1 MHDLEDGVSDQVGAG
16 SMRVDNI
23 DGKTM
28 SVARGRG
35 AVSSVSRDATELAID
50 VLKDGGNAFDAS
62 FALAFALAVSHPQAG
77 NLGGGGYLLFKEA
90 HRDAPLLYNYRER
103 SSSQARREAYLDD
116 TGNPHPDLT
125 SLGPAA
131 VCVPGTV
138 KAFFTLQKEYGV
150 LKAEDLLNRLSDLAR
165 KGCRITEYQ
174 AQCLNRLRPK
184 LEISPATRE
193 ILVKEKGPFQQGDLI
208 RNPDLGHTF
217 EVLAAEGAN
226 SFYEGEIAEQIERNL
241 SENGGFVGVKDLM
254 KYEISAP
261 DAVKT
266 ELGGYTVWTV
276 APEGGGSILIEIIN
290 ILNHRDFLKTR
301 PHTPDYYHYLAQAAK
316 IAFVD
321 RMDYMGEHGFEDND
335 TYAAIYSDKSN
346 RQRFK
351 LIDTE
356 RDIPTE
362 EFLSKLNKIEIIGML
377 SGRVGGSE
385 TTHFSVVDTQ
395 GNAVSNSYTLNL
407 RYGSKW
413 TVEGTGILMNGST
426 DSFSFVPGK
435 ANYFGVIGNSA
446 NMFEPDKRPASNMAP
461 VLVTRGRD
469 VLLLIGSPG
478 GPTIPTSIA
487 GILFSVL
494 VHGVDPVESIREG
507 RIHHQAWP
515 DILFRED
522 YPPLVEKIDT
532 LVEKGY
538 TIKQR
543 HEPIGD
549 MHTVFADKNGYT
561 AVSDYRRRGA
571 AGSL

>member
-1 MHDLEDGVSDQVGAG
+1 MQF
-16 SMRVDNI
+16 DNS

-35 AVSSVSRDATELAID
+35 AVSSVSMDATALAVD

-62 FALAFALAVSHPQAG
+62 FALAFALAVCHPQAG

-90 HRDAPLLYNYRER
+90 QREAPVLYNYRER
-103 SSSQARREAYLDD
+103 SSSQARREVYLDN
-116 TGNPHPDLT
+116 TGNPDPDLT

-138 KAFFTLQKEYGV
+138 KAFFSLQKEYGV
-150 LKAEDLLNRLSDLAR
+150 LKAEDLLKNLSDLAR

-184 LEISPATRE
+184 LQISPGSRK
-193 ILVKEKGPFQQGDLI
+193 ILVKEKGTFQQGDLI
-208 RNPDLGHTF
+208 RNTDLGRTF

-226 SFYEGEIAEQIERNL
+226 SFYKGEIAEQIERNL
-241 SENGGFVGVKDLM
+241 SDNGGFVCVEDLK
-254 KYEISAP
+254 KYEISTHAP
-261 DAVKT
+261 VKT

-290 ILNHRDFLKTR
+290 ILNQRDFLNIR
-301 PHTPDYYHYLAQAAK
+301 PHTPDFYHYLAQAAK
-316 IAFVD
+316 IAFID
-321 RMDYMGEHGFEDND
+321 RMDYMGEHAFEEND
-335 TYAAIYSDKSN
+335 TYAAILSNKSN
-346 RQRFK
+346 LHRFK
-351 LIDTE
+351 LIDIE

-362 EFLSKLNKIEIIGML
+362 EYLSKLNKNEIVGML
-377 SGRVGGSE
+377 SRGVGGSE
-385 TTHFSVVDTQ
+385 TTHFSVVDTE

-435 ANYFGVIGNSA
+435 ENYFGVIGNRA
-446 NMFEPDKRPASNMAP
+446 NMFEPNKRPASNMAP

-469 VLLLIGSPG
+469 VHMLIGSPG

-494 VHGVDPVESIREG
+494 IHDVDPVESIREG

-515 DILFRED
+515 DTLFRED
-522 YPPLVEKIDT
+522 TTPLVEKIDT
-532 LVEKGY
+532 LAGKGY
-538 TIKQR
+538 TIEQR

-549 MHTVFADKNGYT
+549 MQTVYADKNGYT
-561 AVSDYRRRGA
+561 AVSDYRRQGT